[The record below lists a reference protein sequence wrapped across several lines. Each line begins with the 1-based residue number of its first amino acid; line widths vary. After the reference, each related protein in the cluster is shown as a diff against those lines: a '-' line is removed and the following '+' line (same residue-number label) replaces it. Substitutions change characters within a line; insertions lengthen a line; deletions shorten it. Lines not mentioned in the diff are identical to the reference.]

1 MTPSL
6 VCLGNFT
13 VDDVVLPDGRQRPGC
28 LGGDALY
35 AGLAARLFEPA
46 VEIVAP
52 VGSDLPRA
60 TLDRIASAG
69 FSLDGLSQRSLPT
82 LHYRVDYCADGE
94 RTWTPHFTETDFDVL
109 SPDVTDIPARY
120 RDAAGF
126 LVLAMTL
133 TGQERLVAWARRETR
148 ALIALDPRED
158 YIFGNEER
166 LMALIGRTDVFLPSA
181 EEVRRLLGHEDWVA
195 AARSFAEKGAALVVI
210 KLGSGGAVAYS
221 RDRDSAIHCPA
232 MATDAVDT
240 TGAGDSFCGAMI
252 ARLLQVPEDLE
263 GALRAGTVAASL
275 AIRDFGTEPLFAAK
289 PEDVRVLWQDF
300 LSAP

>member
-1 MTPSL
+1 VVRRSL
-6 VCLGNFT
+6 L
-13 VDDVVLPDGRQRPGC
+13 DDCAAIHEHHLARRI
-28 LGGDALY
+28 
-35 AGLAARLFEPA
+35 AGKAHFMRHDDHGEPA
-46 VEIVAP
+46 FGKVAH
-52 VGSDLPRA
+52 
-60 TLDRIASAG
+60 
-69 FSLDGLSQRSLPT
+69 DGEHLLNKLGIEGGCRLIEQHHS
-82 LHYRVDYCADGE
+82 YRVDYCADGE